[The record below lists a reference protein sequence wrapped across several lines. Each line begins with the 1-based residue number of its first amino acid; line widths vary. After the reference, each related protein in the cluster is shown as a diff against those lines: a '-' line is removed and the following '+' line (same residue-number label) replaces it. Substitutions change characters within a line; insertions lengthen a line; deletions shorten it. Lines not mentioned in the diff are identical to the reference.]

1 MIKAIPRSVRL
12 PGFKAKIVQM
22 EHADFIEEFGRGKAY
37 WVDEEM
43 TIYLDRSRPIRKR
56 RADLIH
62 EIGHFYLDWQA
73 LMLGHRNVDAKG

>member
-1 MIKAIPRSVRL
+1 VVKVIPKTVRL
-12 PGFKAKIVQM
+12 PGFKIKIVQL
-22 EHADFIEEFGRGKAY
+22 EHDEFVDDFGRCKGA
-37 WVDEEM
+37 WVGEEM

-62 EIGHFYLDWQA
+62 EVGHAYLDWQA